1 MTFKGLHDLTFH
13 VFRQVPLLKEE
24 RYRDLPLP
32 TSRAEPFVDGARSLA
47 QTAMR
52 DAGYRKTRV
61 PSQHL
66 IGDMIPCAET
76 VGFTEASPGQPIAH
90 PSRAE
95 KRVAKVSSSSTQSAY
110 TWNLFLA
117 VAAFMLTYFAVPV
130 IAIAA
135 DQLSRLLSHLIVE
148 CCKRISFSRS
158 LIPE

>member
-1 MTFKGLHDLTFH
+1 MFCYA
-13 VFRQVPLLKEE
+13 VPVLKEE

-32 TSRAEPFVDGARSLA
+32 TSHAEPYVDEVRSLA

-52 DAGYRKTRV
+52 DAGYRKKRM

-95 KRVAKVSSSSTQSAY
+95 KRVVKASSSSTQSAY
-110 TWNLFLA
+110 IWSLFLV
-117 VAAFMLTYFAVPV
+117 VAAAAVTWIIVPV
-130 IAIAA
+130 MAYAA
-135 DQLSRLLSHLIVE
+135 DQVSRLLSHLIVE
-148 CCKRISFSRS
+148 RFRQNISE
-158 LIPE
+158 PA